1 MENKL
6 KIVFA
11 GSPKSSSTILQS
23 LIDNSKVE
31 VPYVISQE
39 PKRAKRGNKLI
50 PTEVAIKATENGIDL
65 LEPRSLNEIKK
76 LITGFDFDFLLVA
89 AYGKIL
95 PDWMLN
101 APLYEPINVHYS
113 VLPKH
118 RGASPIQSTILTGDT
133 MAGISIMKMTKG
145 LDEGPIYRKFKID
158 INESD
163 KEELE
168 EKLSLIAAKNITSV
182 LSEIKNKNIKPIAQ
196 NEDDASY
203 CNKIKKE
210 SGLIDLQKD
219 DSEKI
224 LLKFR
229 AYKGWPG
236 VFFRY
241 KNVDIKI
248 HGLKLLDPNDD
259 IHMENSGSIF
269 KVTKDGL
276 LIKTID
282 SKIVITH
289 LQMPGKKVINKSDIY
304 NAYSNYFE

>member
-23 LIDNSKVE
+23 LIDNNNVE
-31 VPYVISQE
+31 IPYVISQE
-39 PKRAKRGNKLI
+39 PKRAKRGNKLL

-65 LEPRSLNEIKK
+65 LEPRSLDEIKE
-76 LITGFDFDFLLVA
+76 LITDFDFDFLLVA

-95 PDWMLN
+95 PDWMLS
-101 APLYEPINVHYS
+101 APVYEPINVHYS
-113 VLPKH
+113 ILPKH
-118 RGASPIQSTILTGDT
+118 RGASPIQSTILAGDKA
-133 MAGISIMKMTKG
+133 AGISIMKMTKG
-145 LDEGPIYRKFKID
+145 LDEGPIYKKFKID
-158 INESD
+158 IKESN

-168 EKLSLIAAKNITSV
+168 DKLSVIAAKNITSV
-182 LSEIKNKNIKPIAQ
+182 LSEIKNKNIKPIDQ

-203 CNKIKKE
+203 CKKIKKE
-210 SGLIDLQKD
+210 SGLIDPQKD
-219 DSEKI
+219 NAEKI

-248 HGLKLLDPNDD
+248 HGLMLLDPNDD

-269 KVTKDGL
+269 KVTRDGL
-276 LIKTID
+276 IIKTID

>member
-101 APLYEPINVHYS
+101 APVYEPINVHYS

-168 EKLSLIAAKNITSV
+168 ERLSLIAAKNITSV

-210 SGLIDLQKD
+210 SGMIDLQKD

-276 LIKTID
+276 
-282 SKIVITH
+282 
-289 LQMPGKKVINKSDIY
+289 
-304 NAYSNYFE
+304 

>member
-11 GSPKSSSTILQS
+11 GSPKSSSAILQS

-31 VPYVISQE
+31 IPFVISQE
-39 PKRAKRGNKLI
+39 PKKAKRGNKII
-50 PTEVAIKATENGIDL
+50 PTEVAIKATENDIDL
-65 LEPRSLNEIKK
+65 LEPRSLDEIKK
-76 LITGFDFDFLLVA
+76 LITGYDFDFLLVA

-95 PDWMLN
+95 PDWMLS
-101 APLYEPINVHYS
+101 APAYEPINVHYS
-113 VLPKH
+113 ILPKH
-118 RGASPIQSTILTGDT
+118 RGASPIQSTILAGDT
-133 MAGISIMKMTKG
+133 EAGISIMKMTKG

-168 EKLSLIAAKNITSV
+168 NKLSVIAAKNITSV
-182 LSEIKNKNIKPIAQ
+182 LFEIKNKDLKPIDQ
-196 NEDDASY
+196 NENAASY
-203 CNKIKKE
+203 CKKIKKE

-219 DSEKI
+219 SAEKI

-248 HGLKLLDPNDD
+248 HRLKLLDPAND

-276 LIKTID
+276 YIKTMN

-304 NAYSNYFE
+304 NAYSNFFE

>member
-23 LIDNSKVE
+23 LINNSKVE

-65 LEPRSLNEIKK
+65 LEPTSLNEIKK

-101 APLYEPINVHYS
+101 APVYEPINVHYS

-168 EKLSLIAAKNITSV
+168 EKLSVIAAKNITSV

>member
-101 APLYEPINVHYS
+101 APVYEPINVHYS
-113 VLPKH
+113 ILPKH
-118 RGASPIQSTILTGDT
+118 RGASPIQSAILAGDKVT
-133 MAGISIMKMTKG
+133 GISIMKMTKG

-182 LSEIKNKNIKPIAQ
+182 LCEIKNKNIKPIAQ

-276 LIKTID
+276 IIKTID

-289 LQMPGKKVINKSDIY
+289 LQMPGKKVINKNDIY

>member
-50 PTEVAIKATENGIDL
+50 PTEVAIKATKNGIDL
-65 LEPRSLNEIKK
+65 LEPGSLNEIKK

-101 APLYEPINVHYS
+101 APVYEPINVHYS

-145 LDEGPIYRKFKID
+145 LDEGPIYRKFNID

-168 EKLSLIAAKNITSV
+168 GKLSVIAAKNIANV
-182 LSEIKNKNIKPIAQ
+182 LSEIKNNDIKPIDQ

-203 CNKIKKE
+203 CKKIKKE

-219 DSEKI
+219 NAEKI

-229 AYKGWPG
+229 AFKGWPG
-236 VFFRY
+236 IFFRY

-248 HGLKLLDPNDD
+248 HGLKLLDPNDNTSTV
-259 IHMENSGSIF
+259 NSDSIF
-269 KVTKDGL
+269 KVTKSGL
-276 LIKTID
+276 LIKTVD
-282 SKIVITH
+282 STIVITH
-289 LQMPGKKVINKSDIY
+289 LQMPGKKVINESDIY
-304 NAYSNYFE
+304 NAYSNFFE

>member
-101 APLYEPINVHYS
+101 APVYEPINVHYS

-168 EKLSLIAAKNITSV
+168 EKLSVIAAKNITSV

-203 CNKIKKE
+203 CSKIKKE

-276 LIKTID
+276 FIKTID
-282 SKIVITH
+282 TKIVCLLYT
-289 LQMPGKKVINKSDIY
+289 SD
-304 NAYSNYFE
+304 AADD

>member
-65 LEPRSLNEIKK
+65 LEPGSLNEIKK

-95 PDWMLN
+95 PDWMLD
-101 APLYEPINVHYS
+101 APVYEPINVHYS

-118 RGASPIQSTILTGDT
+118 RGASPIQSTILAGDT

-145 LDEGPIYRKFKID
+145 LDEGPIYRKFKIG

-168 EKLSLIAAKNITSV
+168 DKLSVIAANNITSV

-203 CNKIKKE
+203 CKKIKKE

-248 HGLKLLDPNDD
+248 HGLKLLDSTDG

-276 LIKTID
+276 YIKTID
-282 SKIVITH
+282 STIVITH
-289 LQMPGKKVINKSDIY
+289 LQMPGKKVINTSDIY

>member
-65 LEPRSLNEIKK
+65 LEPTSLNEIKK

-95 PDWMLN
+95 PNWMLN
-101 APLYEPINVHYS
+101 APVYEPINVHYS

-168 EKLSLIAAKNITSV
+168 EKLSVIAAKNITSV

-276 LIKTID
+276 YIKTID

>member
-1 MENKL
+1 M
-6 KIVFA
+6 
-11 GSPKSSSTILQS
+11 
-23 LIDNSKVE
+23 
-31 VPYVISQE
+31 
-39 PKRAKRGNKLI
+39 
-50 PTEVAIKATENGIDL
+50 
-65 LEPRSLNEIKK
+65 NEIKK

-89 AYGKIL
+89 AYGRIL

-101 APLYEPINVHYS
+101 APVYEPINVHYS

-168 EKLSLIAAKNITSV
+168 EKLSVIAAKNITSV

-203 CNKIKKE
+203 CSKIKKE

-276 LIKTID
+276 YIKTID

>member
-23 LIDNSKVE
+23 LIDNSKVK

-50 PTEVAIKATENGIDL
+50 PTEVAIMATENGIDL
-65 LEPRSLNEIKK
+65 LEPGSLNEIKK

-95 PDWMLN
+95 PDWMLD
-101 APLYEPINVHYS
+101 APVYEPINVHYS

-118 RGASPIQSTILTGDT
+118 RGASPIQSTILAGDI

-145 LDEGPIYRKFKID
+145 LDEGPIYRKFKIG

-168 EKLSLIAAKNITSV
+168 DKLSVIAANNITSV

-203 CNKIKKE
+203 CKKIKKE

-248 HGLKLLDPNDD
+248 HGLKLLDSTDG

-276 LIKTID
+276 YIKTID
-282 SKIVITH
+282 STIVITH
-289 LQMPGKKVINKSDIY
+289 LQMPGKKVINTSDIY

>member
-31 VPYVISQE
+31 IPYVISQA

-65 LEPRSLNEIKK
+65 LEPRSLDEIKK

-95 PDWMLN
+95 PDWMLS
-101 APLYEPINVHYS
+101 APVYEPINVHYS
-113 VLPKH
+113 ILPKH
-118 RGASPIQSTILTGDT
+118 RGASPIQSTILAGDT
-133 MAGISIMKMTKG
+133 EAGISIMKMTKG
-145 LDEGPIYRKFKID
+145 LDEGPIYRKFNID

-168 EKLSLIAAKNITSV
+168 GKLSVIAAKNIANV
-182 LSEIKNKNIKPIAQ
+182 LFEIKNKDLKPIDQ
-196 NEDDASY
+196 NENAASY
-203 CNKIKKE
+203 CKKIKKE

-219 DSEKI
+219 SAEKI

-248 HGLKLLDPNDD
+248 HRLKLLDPAND
-259 IHMENSGSIF
+259 IQMENSGSIF

-276 LIKTID
+276 YIKTM
-282 SKIVITH
+282 STKIVITH
-289 LQMPGKKVINKSDIY
+289 LQMPGKKIINKSDIY

>member
-1 MENKL
+1 M
-6 KIVFA
+6 
-11 GSPKSSSTILQS
+11 
-23 LIDNSKVE
+23 
-31 VPYVISQE
+31 
-39 PKRAKRGNKLI
+39 
-50 PTEVAIKATENGIDL
+50 
-65 LEPRSLNEIKK
+65 NEIKK

-101 APLYEPINVHYS
+101 APVYEPINVHYS

-182 LSEIKNKNIKPIAQ
+182 LSEIKNKNIKPIDQ
-196 NEDDASY
+196 NESDASY
-203 CNKIKKE
+203 CKKIKKE

-219 DSEKI
+219 NAEKI

-241 KNVDIKI
+241 KSVDIKI
-248 HGLKLLDPNDD
+248 HELMLLDPIDD
-259 IHMENSGSIF
+259 IHMEHSDSIY

-276 LIKTID
+276 IIKTID

>member
-6 KIVFA
+6 RIVFA

-23 LIDNSKVE
+23 LIDNSNVE

-39 PKRAKRGNKLI
+39 PKRAKRGNRLI
-50 PTEVAIKATENGIDL
+50 PTKVAIKASENSIDL
-65 LEPRSLNEIKK
+65 LEPRSLDEIKE
-76 LITGFDFDFLLVA
+76 LITGFNFDFLLVA

-95 PDWMLN
+95 PDWMLS
-101 APLYEPINVHYS
+101 APACEPINVHYS
-113 VLPKH
+113 ILPKH
-118 RGASPIQSTILTGDT
+118 RGASPIQSAILAGDT
-133 MAGISIMKMTKG
+133 EAGISIMKMTKE
-145 LDEGPIYRKFKID
+145 LDEGPIYKIFKID

-168 EKLSLIAAKNITSV
+168 DKLSLIASKNITSV
-182 LSEIKNKNIKPIAQ
+182 LSGIKNKEIKPIDQ
-196 NEDDASY
+196 NEGEASY
-203 CNKIKKE
+203 CKKIKKE
-210 SGLIDLQKD
+210 SGLINLHEDNA
-219 DSEKI
+219 EKI

-259 IHMENSGSIF
+259 IQMENLDSIF

-276 LIKTID
+276 YVKTVD

-289 LQMPGKKVINKSDIY
+289 LQMPGKKIINKSDIY

>member
-23 LIDNSKVE
+23 LIDNSNVE

-39 PKRAKRGNKLI
+39 PKRAKRGNKLL

-65 LEPRSLNEIKK
+65 FEPRSLDEIKK
-76 LITGFDFDFLLVA
+76 SITGFDFDFLLVA

-101 APLYEPINVHYS
+101 APVYEPINVHYS

-168 EKLSLIAAKNITSV
+168 EKLSVIAAKNITSV
-182 LSEIKNKNIKPIAQ
+182 LSEIKNKNIKPIDQ

-203 CNKIKKE
+203 CKKIKKE

-219 DSEKI
+219 NAEKI

-248 HGLKLLDPNDD
+248 HGLMLLDPNDD
-259 IHMENSGSIF
+259 IHMEHSDSIF
-269 KVTKDGL
+269 KVTRDGL
-276 LIKTID
+276 IAKTTD

>member
-101 APLYEPINVHYS
+101 APVYEPINVHYS

-118 RGASPIQSTILTGDT
+118 RGASPIQSTILAGDT
-133 MAGISIMKMTKG
+133 LAGISIMKMTKG
-145 LDEGPIYRKFKID
+145 LDEGPIYRSFKID
-158 INESD
+158 INELD

-168 EKLSLIAAKNITSV
+168 DKLSVIAAKNITSV
-182 LSEIKNKNIKPIAQ
+182 LSEIKNKDIKPIAQ

-203 CNKIKKE
+203 CKKIKKE

-248 HGLKLLDPNDD
+248 HGLMLLDPNND
-259 IHMENSGSIF
+259 IHMEHSGSIF
-269 KVTKDGL
+269 KVTRDGL
-276 LIKTID
+276 IIKTID

-289 LQMPGKKVINKSDIY
+289 LQMPGKKVINKNDIY

>member
-11 GSPKSSSTILQS
+11 GSPKSSSTILRS
-23 LIDNSKVE
+23 LIDDSKVE

-39 PKRAKRGNKLI
+39 PKKAKRGNKLI
-50 PTEVAIKATENGIDL
+50 PTEVAINAIENRIDL
-65 LEPRSLNEIKK
+65 LEPRSLDEIKE
-76 LITGFDFDFLLVA
+76 LITSINFDFLLVA

-95 PDWMLN
+95 PDWMLR
-101 APLYEPINVHYS
+101 APVCEPINIHYS
-113 VLPKH
+113 ILPKH
-118 RGASPIQSTILTGDT
+118 RGASPIQSTILAGDT
-133 MAGISIMKMTKG
+133 VTGISIMKMTKE
-145 LDEGPIYRKFKID
+145 LDEGPIYKKFKID

-168 EKLSLIAAKNITSV
+168 DKLSVIAAKNITSI
-182 LSEIKNKNIKPIAQ
+182 LSEIKNKKIKPIDQ
-196 NEDDASY
+196 DESEASY
-203 CNKIKKE
+203 CKKIKKG
-210 SGLIDLQKD
+210 SGLIDFHKD
-219 DSEKI
+219 NAEKI

-248 HGLKLLDPNDD
+248 HELMLLDPNDD
-259 IHMENSGSIF
+259 IYMEHSDSIF
-269 KVTKDGL
+269 KVTREGL
-276 LIKTID
+276 IIKTID
-282 SKIVITH
+282 SKIVITN
-289 LQMPGKKVINKSDIY
+289 LQMPGKKVINKRDIY

>member
-1 MENKL
+1 MENKI
-6 KIVFA
+6 KIIFA

-23 LIDNSKVE
+23 LIDNNKVE

-50 PTEVAIKATENGIDL
+50 PTEVATKAIENGINL
-65 LEPRSLNEIKK
+65 LEPESLDEIKK
-76 LITGFDFDFLLVA
+76 LITDFDFDFLLVA

-95 PDWMLN
+95 PDWMLS
-101 APLYEPINVHYS
+101 APVYEPINVHYS
-113 VLPKH
+113 ILPKH
-118 RGASPIQSTILTGDT
+118 RGASPIQSTILAGDT

-145 LDEGPIYRKFKID
+145 LDEGPIYKKFKID
-158 INESD
+158 VNQLD

-168 EKLSLIAAKNITSV
+168 DKLSVIAAKKITNV
-182 LSEIKNKNIKPIAQ
+182 LSEIKNKELNPIDQ
-196 NEDDASY
+196 NEDNASY
-203 CNKIKKE
+203 CKKIKKE
-210 SGLIDLQKD
+210 SGLIDLQND
-219 DSEKI
+219 NAEKI

-259 IHMENSGSIF
+259 IYTEDSSSIF
-269 KVTKDGL
+269 QVTRNGL
-276 LIKTID
+276 IIKTID
-282 SKIVITH
+282 LKIVITN

-304 NAYSNYFE
+304 NAYSNFFE

>member
-23 LIDNSKVE
+23 LIDNSKVK

-50 PTEVAIKATENGIDL
+50 PTEVAIMATENGIDL
-65 LEPRSLNEIKK
+65 LEPRSLDEIKK

-95 PDWMLN
+95 PDWMLD
-101 APLYEPINVHYS
+101 APVYEPINVHYS

-118 RGASPIQSTILTGDT
+118 RGASPIQSTILAGDT

-145 LDEGPIYRKFKID
+145 LDEGPIYRKFKIG

-168 EKLSLIAAKNITSV
+168 DKLSVIAANNITSV

-203 CNKIKKE
+203 CKKIKKE

-248 HGLKLLDPNDD
+248 HGLKLLDSTDG

-276 LIKTID
+276 YIKTID
-282 SKIVITH
+282 STIVITH
-289 LQMPGKKVINKSDIY
+289 LQMPGKKVINTSDIY

>member
-11 GSPKSSSTILQS
+11 GSPKSSSAILQS

-31 VPYVISQE
+31 IPFVISQE
-39 PKRAKRGNKLI
+39 PKKAKRGNKII
-50 PTEVAIKATENGIDL
+50 PTEVAIKATENDIDL
-65 LEPRSLNEIKK
+65 LEPRSLDEIKK

-95 PDWMLN
+95 PDWMLS
-101 APLYEPINVHYS
+101 APVYEPINVHYS
-113 VLPKH
+113 ILPKH
-118 RGASPIQSTILTGDT
+118 RGASPIQSTILSGDT
-133 MAGISIMKMTKG
+133 VAGISIMKMTKG
-145 LDEGPIYRKFKID
+145 LDEGPIYRKFEID
-158 INESD
+158 IKELN

-168 EKLSLIAAKNITSV
+168 DKLSVIAAKNVSSI
-182 LSEIKNKNIKPIAQ
+182 LSDIKNKDIKPTDQ

-203 CNKIKKE
+203 CKKIKKE

-219 DSEKI
+219 NAEKI

-259 IHMENSGSIF
+259 LHMKHSDSIF

-282 SKIVITH
+282 SMIVITH

>member
-101 APLYEPINVHYS
+101 APVYEPINVHYS

-259 IHMENSGSIF
+259 IHMEHSGSIF

-276 LIKTID
+276 IIKTID

-289 LQMPGKKVINKSDIY
+289 LQMPGKKVINKNDIY

>member
-31 VPYVISQE
+31 IPYVISQA

-65 LEPRSLNEIKK
+65 LEPRSLDEIKK
-76 LITGFDFDFLLVA
+76 LITGLDFDFLLVA

-95 PDWMLN
+95 PDWMLS
-101 APLYEPINVHYS
+101 APVYEPINVHYS
-113 VLPKH
+113 ILPKH
-118 RGASPIQSTILTGDT
+118 RGASPIQSTILAGDT
-133 MAGISIMKMTKG
+133 VAGISIMKMTKG
-145 LDEGPIYRKFKID
+145 LDEGPIYRKFNID
-158 INESD
+158 INKSD

-168 EKLSLIAAKNITSV
+168 DKLSVIAAKNITSI
-182 LSEIKNKNIKPIAQ
+182 LSEIKNKDIKPIEQ

-203 CNKIKKE
+203 CKKIKKE
-210 SGLIDLQKD
+210 SGLIDFQKD
-219 DSEKI
+219 NAEII
-224 LLKFR
+224 LLKLR
-229 AYKGWPG
+229 AFKGWPG

-248 HGLKLLDPNDD
+248 HGLKLLAPNDD

-269 KVTKDGL
+269 KVTKGGL
-276 LIKTID
+276 YIKTVD
-282 SKIVITH
+282 STIVITH

>member
-23 LIDNSKVE
+23 LIDNSNVE

-39 PKRAKRGNKLI
+39 PKRAKRGNKLL

-65 LEPRSLNEIKK
+65 FEPRSLDEIKK
-76 LITGFDFDFLLVA
+76 SITGFDFDFLLVA

-101 APLYEPINVHYS
+101 APVYEPINVHYS

-168 EKLSLIAAKNITSV
+168 EKLSVIAAKNITSV
-182 LSEIKNKNIKPIAQ
+182 LSEIKNKNIKPIDQ

-203 CNKIKKE
+203 CKKIKKE

-219 DSEKI
+219 NAEKI

-248 HGLKLLDPNDD
+248 HGLMLLDPNDD
-259 IHMENSGSIF
+259 IHMEHSDSIF
-269 KVTKDGL
+269 KVTRDGL
-276 LIKTID
+276 IAKTTD

-289 LQMPGKKVINKSDIY
+289 LQMPGKKVINNSDIY

>member
-23 LIDNSKVE
+23 LIDNSKVK

-50 PTEVAIKATENGIDL
+50 PTEVAIMATENGIDL
-65 LEPRSLNEIKK
+65 LEPGSLNEIKK

-95 PDWMLN
+95 PDWMLD
-101 APLYEPINVHYS
+101 APVYEPINVHYS

-118 RGASPIQSTILTGDT
+118 RGASPIQSTILAGDT

-145 LDEGPIYRKFKID
+145 LDEGPIYRKFKIG

-168 EKLSLIAAKNITSV
+168 DKLSVIAANNITSV

-196 NEDDASY
+196 N
-203 CNKIKKE
+203 
-210 SGLIDLQKD
+210 
-219 DSEKI
+219 
-224 LLKFR
+224 
-229 AYKGWPG
+229 
-236 VFFRY
+236 
-241 KNVDIKI
+241 
-248 HGLKLLDPNDD
+248 
-259 IHMENSGSIF
+259 
-269 KVTKDGL
+269 
-276 LIKTID
+276 
-282 SKIVITH
+282 
-289 LQMPGKKVINKSDIY
+289 
-304 NAYSNYFE
+304 

>member
-31 VPYVISQE
+31 IPYVISQA

-50 PTEVAIKATENGIDL
+50 PTEVATKAIENGINL
-65 LEPRSLNEIKK
+65 LEPESLDEIKK
-76 LITGFDFDFLLVA
+76 LITDFDFDFLLVA

-95 PDWMLN
+95 PDWMLS
-101 APLYEPINVHYS
+101 APVYEPINVHYS
-113 VLPKH
+113 ILPKH
-118 RGASPIQSTILTGDT
+118 RGASPIQSTILAGDT
-133 MAGISIMKMTKG
+133 VAGISIMKMTKG
-145 LDEGPIYRKFKID
+145 LDEGPIYRKFNID

-168 EKLSLIAAKNITSV
+168 GKLSVIAPKNIANV
-182 LSEIKNKNIKPIAQ
+182 LFEIKNNDIKPIDQ

-203 CNKIKKE
+203 CKKIKKE

-219 DSEKI
+219 NAEKI

-229 AYKGWPG
+229 AFKGWPG
-236 VFFRY
+236 IFFRY

-248 HGLKLLDPNDD
+248 HGLKLLDPNDNTRTV
-259 IHMENSGSIF
+259 NSDSIF
-269 KVTKDGL
+269 KVTKSGL
-276 LIKTID
+276 HIKTVD
-282 SKIVITH
+282 STIVITH

>member
-101 APLYEPINVHYS
+101 APVCEPINVHYS

-118 RGASPIQSTILTGDT
+118 RGASPIQSTILAGDSE
-133 MAGISIMKMTKG
+133 AGISIMKMTKG
-145 LDEGPIYRKFKID
+145 LDEGPIYKKFKID
-158 INESD
+158 IKESD

-168 EKLSLIAAKNITSV
+168 NKLSVIAAKNITSV
-182 LSEIKNKNIKPIAQ
+182 LSEIKNKNIKPIDQ

-203 CNKIKKE
+203 CKKIKKE

-219 DSEKI
+219 NAEKI

-236 VFFRY
+236 V
-241 KNVDIKI
+241 
-248 HGLKLLDPNDD
+248 
-259 IHMENSGSIF
+259 
-269 KVTKDGL
+269 
-276 LIKTID
+276 
-282 SKIVITH
+282 
-289 LQMPGKKVINKSDIY
+289 
-304 NAYSNYFE
+304 

>member
-101 APLYEPINVHYS
+101 APVYEPINVHYS

-118 RGASPIQSTILTGDT
+118 RGASPIQSTILAGDT
-133 MAGISIMKMTKG
+133 LAGISIMKMTKG
-145 LDEGPIYRKFKID
+145 LDEGPIYRSFKID
-158 INESD
+158 INELD

-168 EKLSLIAAKNITSV
+168 DKLSVIAAKNITSV
-182 LSEIKNKNIKPIAQ
+182 LSEIKNKDIKPIAQ

-203 CNKIKKE
+203 CKKIKKE

-248 HGLKLLDPNDD
+248 HGLMLLDPNND
-259 IHMENSGSIF
+259 IHMEHSGSIF
-269 KVTKDGL
+269 KVTRDGL
-276 LIKTID
+276 IIKTID